1 MILISKICFVISLL
15 PIKTVELEGEADDG
29 NQEKKKK
36 KEALRM
42 KIKSI
47 GKMANQFVSLR
58 EKQEI
63 GEFEIYI

>member
-1 MILISKICFVISLL
+1 
-15 PIKTVELEGEADDG
+15 
-29 NQEKKKK
+29 
-36 KEALRM
+36 M

-63 GEFEIYI
+63 GEFEIYV